1 MKTARNCSKVTPG
14 AGGVSKK
21 MMRVV
26 VVLNKS
32 DEVLAA
38 YPIEIA
44 EPSQVSDDAF
54 LLAARRMAERDRR
67 VGKNPS
73 ARFVIAPPANMPV

>member
-1 MKTARNCSKVTPG
+1 
-14 AGGVSKK
+14 

-26 VVLNKS
+26 VVLSKS

-44 EPSQVSDDAF
+44 EPSHRERRRVSPGG
-54 LLAARRMAERDRR
+54 AAMAERDQR

-73 ARFVIAPPANMPV
+73 ARFVIAPPANMPVQVVAPVGRFG

>member
-1 MKTARNCSKVTPG
+1 
-14 AGGVSKK
+14 

-26 VVLNKS
+26 VVLSRS

-44 EPSQVSDDAF
+44 DSSQTNDDAF
-54 LLAARRMAERDRR
+54 LSAARRMAERDQR

>member
-1 MKTARNCSKVTPG
+1 MIVPG
-14 AGGVSKK
+14 AGGVSGN

-26 VVLNKS
+26 VVLSKS

-44 EPSQVSDDAF
+44 ESSLRSDDAF
-54 LLAARRMAERDRR
+54 LLAARRMADRDQR
-67 VGKNPS
+67 VGKNPK